1 MEEEKEEDV
10 DEGDEKN
17 KEEVI
22 KEVDEDEMLILRR
35 ALSSP

>member
-35 ALSSP
+35 APSSP